1 MRASSD
7 FKGILRGSSFFTLG
21 WGFEENEE
29 IDQIH

>member
-7 FKGILRGSSFFTLG
+7 LKGIFWGSSFFTLG
-21 WGFEENEE
+21 EVSEENEE